1 MAKCKFCQRRFQSEQ
16 GVKAHLKHCK
26 RYQTIQ
32 RKKTP
37 ALGTKP
43 EATATPA
50 ATPLVQ
56 PSPPVAA
63 QDLTAPLLDFVKAM
77 SEAATKRDAPQTSQ
91 QQRRKILEA
100 TKAQV
105 IDRTWTPLG
114 QVTASMRGGAKLA
127 IERELASPPLEEL
140 PFDEV
145 CEFAAAIR
153 DCSYAP
159 AFNKQ
164 TRETARQDAENK
176 ARHRKE
182 IEEMAASHRADRR
195 KTTLIEQAIGQARA
209 RCEAKQVVSWERLKV
224 LVDIESQLKEFLTGS
239 ESVLDAHAIIQT
251 VLDAS
256 FVQAAARQDAAR
268 AKANERWYEELA
280 GVLVLGALLA
290 APLLALR
297 YPAQALAILSWIQRT
312 FGLTPGA
319 EVDAPTH
326 NAAETTPP
334 AASAE
339 ARPRS
344 KRWRKDPVAPSSPE
358 PPWGNAVGPE
368 PGHA

>member
-127 IERELASPPLEEL
+127 IERELASLPLEEL

-164 TRETARQDAENK
+164 TRNKRGRPRVRMLRTRHGTAK
-176 ARHRKE
+176 KLKKWPHR
-182 IEEMAASHRADRR
+182 
-195 KTTLIEQAIGQARA
+195 
-209 RCEAKQVVSWERLKV
+209 
-224 LVDIESQLKEFLTGS
+224 TGR
-239 ESVLDAHAIIQT
+239 I
-251 VLDAS
+251 
-256 FVQAAARQDAAR
+256 
-268 AKANERWYEELA
+268 A
-280 GVLVLGALLA
+280 GK
-290 APLLALR
+290 
-297 YPAQALAILSWIQRT
+297 
-312 FGLTPGA
+312 
-319 EVDAPTH
+319 
-326 NAAETTPP
+326 PP
-334 AASAE
+334 SSSRPS
-339 ARPRS
+339 ARPAHGVKPSRS
-344 KRWRKDPVAPSSPE
+344 SHGNGSRCSATSNRSSRSS
-358 PPWGNAVGPE
+358 
-368 PGHA
+368 